1 MTNRVVEE
9 SVRIERPVA
18 SVFDAWSSG
27 PALAD
32 WFAPMAV
39 RPPTVEML
47 FEVGGS
53 YRIEMD
59 VGPGG
64 VHVTE
69 GQFLEIVGN
78 EMIRM
83 TWRCD
88 AWLDPPSEV
97 EVTFVPK
104 DDSTVVRIS
113 HTRITSGPA
122 CEGQRFGWQACLA
135 QLRLTLV
142 GRPQKGVVE

>member
-1 MTNRVVEE
+1 MTNLVVED

-18 SVFDAWSSG
+18 RVFDAWSSG

-39 RPPTVEML
+39 RPPIVEML
-47 FEVGGS
+47 FEVGGP

-59 VGPGG
+59 VGGGG
-64 VHVTE
+64 VHITE
-69 GQFLEIVGN
+69 GHFLEIVG
-78 EMIRM
+78 EERIRM

-97 EVTFVPK
+97 DVTFVPENA
-104 DDSTVVRIS
+104 STVVRIR

-122 CEGQRFGWQACLA
+122 CEGQSFGWQACLA

-142 GRPQKGVVE
+142 GLPKEDNE